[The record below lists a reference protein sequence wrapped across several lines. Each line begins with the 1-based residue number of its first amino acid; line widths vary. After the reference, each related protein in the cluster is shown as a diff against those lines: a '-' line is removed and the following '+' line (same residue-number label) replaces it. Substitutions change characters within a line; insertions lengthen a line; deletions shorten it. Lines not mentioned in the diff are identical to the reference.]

1 MSITPIAATGS
12 INPLSGLSS
21 TKAAESASKAGGVD
35 FLSGLNDAAE
45 VTKVA
50 DQLGQQLATGDLTD
64 LHEFTAAAAKAS
76 IGIELTVAVR
86 NQALSAYQEIMRM
99 QV

>member
-12 INPLSGLSS
+12 INPIAGLST
-21 TKAAESASKAGGVD
+21 TKTAESATKAGGID
-35 FLSGLNDAAE
+35 FLSGLNEAADA
-45 VTKVA
+45 TQLA

-76 IGIELTVAVR
+76 IGVELTVAVR